1 MSAAVVEGVE
11 RAVFGPLARG
21 EVDAWLDGHV
31 ETGLGSRIAEVLLR
45 AGRISAVYGLRL
57 HDGREVAVKVHRL
70 GADLVHLR
78 LAARAQ
84 RVLAEHGYPCPL
96 PLHGPVLR
104 DGRAVVVETL
114 LRRGRTADATLP
126 AVRTALAVSLA
137 EQVEVLRAVPAE
149 PLRPGAPAWARYEG
163 GPWPAPHDPLFDFG
177 DRSPRA
183 DRVDAL
189 AARAAAVLREASGA
203 DVAGHS
209 DWYDGNVLVEDRA
222 GDRGEDGAGNRGED
236 GPRVSAAFDW
246 DSLTA
251 RPEAELVG
259 MSAGSHTAGGP
270 ANAVSPAVEQ
280 VAAFLDDY
288 ERARSRPFSARQR
301 AAAAAAACWVLTYNA
316 RCDLCFLPADAEA
329 PPGSAL
335 AAVETAGPAYLRL

>member
-11 RAVFGPLARG
+11 RAVFGLLARD
-21 EVDAWLDGHV
+21 EVDAWLDGHL
-31 ETGLGSRIAEVLLR
+31 ETGLGSGTAEVLMR

-84 RVLAEHGYPCPL
+84 RVLAERGYPCPL

-114 LRRGRTADATLP
+114 LRQGAPADATLP

-177 DRSPRA
+177 GRSPRA

-189 AARAAAVLREASGA
+189 AARAAAVLREASGE

-209 DWYDGNVLVEDRA
+209 DWYDGNVLVEDA
-222 GDRGEDGAGNRGED
+222 GG
-236 GPRVSAAFDW
+236 GPLVSAAFDW

-259 MSAGSHTAGGP
+259 MSAGSHTAGGA

-329 PPGSAL
+329 PAGSAL
-335 AAVETAGPAYLRL
+335 AAVESAGPQYLRL